1 MAWQAN
7 YTNYTKWQAFTELD
21 KELGLRLQLKKIKS
35 DGKQLEDCFY
45 KHLEFG
51 TGGMRSELG
60 PGTELE
66 PSSWIN

>member
-1 MAWQAN
+1 MTWQTN

-21 KELGLRLQLKKIKS
+21 KELGLQLKKIES
-35 DGKQLEDCFY
+35 DEKQLEDCFD

-51 TGGMRSELG
+51 TGGMRGELG